1 MTDQQ
6 LLTLFVG
13 IIAICMVFITMVI
26 VLIGINSMK
35 TMEKAQEFMSHLQTE
50 LSFLSTKAVLTLH
63 EVNGLLGQLK
73 EETKSIGD
81 KSKLSLH
88 ELHDLISYLHDETKE
103 LALKASNGIAKVTI
117 GSLAI
122 GALSQFLKKKNNP

>member
-1 MTDQQ
+1 MTEQQ

-35 TMEKAQEFMSHLQTE
+35 TMLKIQDFMTHVQNE

-63 EVNGLLGQLK
+63 EVNELLINLK
-73 EETKSIGD
+73 QETRSLSE
-81 KSKLSLH
+81 KSKLS
-88 ELHDLISYLHDETKE
+88 
-103 LALKASNGIAKVTI
+103 
-117 GSLAI
+117 
-122 GALSQFLKKKNNP
+122 

>member
-1 MTDQQ
+1 MTEQQ

-35 TMEKAQEFMSHLQTE
+35 TMLKIQDFMTHVQNE

-63 EVNGLLGQLK
+63 EVNELLINLK
-73 EETKSIGD
+73 QETRSLSE

-103 LALKASNGIAKVTI
+103 LALKASNGIAKVTM

-122 GALSQFLKKKNNP
+122 GAISQFFKKKNNS